1 MSPGPCMRSSSRSLP
16 RLAEVHENERAA
28 LAIAGPQKSRT
39 ADIMPGYILIQSP
52 FLFHKCY
59 QGCVNTCRAPPGT
72 HVELALESENHSTA
86 HAGSRPPM
94 PTGIHR
100 VNVLPAGLDFGM
112 DAIGKTVNHHTW
124 EGYNADWVAAMRSE
138 SQHSDSGMR
147 GCACRLRSWGRAW
160 RWLQGPPLCLE
171 CVSMHCLGY

>member
-16 RLAEVHENERAA
+16 RVAEVHENERAA

-94 PTGIHR
+94 PTGIQG
-100 VNVLPAGLDFGM
+100 VLRE
-112 DAIGKTVNHHTW
+112 DAVQGNTGIG
-124 EGYNADWVAAMRSE
+124 EDIGYGF
-138 SQHSDSGMR
+138 QF
-147 GCACRLRSWGRAW
+147 L
-160 RWLQGPPLCLE
+160 
-171 CVSMHCLGY
+171 LGSHAFLT